1 MKTSAISGV
10 LHSRTTEAAVKRPL
24 KVMIVGAGTG
34 GLCLAHGLKAD
45 GVAVEV
51 FERDRSP
58 ADHQQGFRLS
68 INATGSAALRS
79 CLPPALFDQLAASA
93 ADASQGL
100 TFLDHRLNRLLA
112 VDFPHS
118 DRHDADAERPISRA
132 ALRRTLLEGLDDIVR
147 FGSKFTAFEDAPDGA
162 VVAHFADGSAAR
174 GDVLIGAD
182 GAGSR
187 LRSELLPHARRVET
201 GIMAVGGKV
210 PLQGADR
217 ASIPPPVLR
226 GPTPILGPRG
236 CFLFTSAVQ
245 HRDGR
250 GNPGL
255 TQDNLPA
262 DAREEYVMW
271 GFSARRAKFASVDPE
286 ALGGDELKIAVL
298 ALMPDWH
305 PSLRRLVQIADAS
318 TVSAF
323 AVKTSVPIP
332 PWPTRNVTL
341 LGDALHNMTPF
352 RGIGANTALRD
363 AAALRGALVAVDR
376 DERELIPALAGYE
389 RDMIDYGFSA
399 VRASLADMERFHQER
414 VLSRAITKAAF
425 RAADWIPP
433 LKTALMGRR

>member
-1 MKTSAISGV
+1 M
-10 LHSRTTEAAVKRPL
+10 KRPL

-34 GLCLAHGLKAD
+34 GLCLAQGLKSD
-45 GVAVEV
+45 GIAVEV

-58 ADHQQGFRLS
+58 SDHQQGFRLS

-79 CLPPALFDQLAASA
+79 CLPPALFDKLAASA
-93 ADASQGL
+93 ADRSRGL

-112 VDFPHS
+112 IDFPHR
-118 DRHDADAERPISRA
+118 DRRDADAERPISRA
-132 ALRRTLLEGLDDIVR
+132 VLRRTLLEGLDDIVR
-147 FGSKFTAFEDAPDGA
+147 FGSKFTAFEDALDGS

-187 LRSELLPHARRVET
+187 LRSQLLPHAQRVET
-201 GIMAVGGKV
+201 GITVIGGKV
-210 PLQGADR
+210 PLHGANR

-245 HRDGR
+245 YRDGR
-250 GNPGL
+250 GKPAL

-262 DAREEYVMW
+262 DEREEYVMW
-271 GFSARRAKFASVDPE
+271 GFSAHRATFASPDLESP
-286 ALGGDELKIAVL
+286 GGEELKIAAL

-305 PSLRRLVQIADAS
+305 PSLRRLVQLADAS
-318 TVSAF
+318 TVSTF
-323 AVKTSVPIP
+323 AVKTSVPVP
-332 PWPTRNVTL
+332 PWQTRNVTL

-376 DERELIPALAGYE
+376 GERELIPALAGYE

-399 VRASLADMERFHQER
+399 VRASLADMERFHEQR